1 MEDRV
6 RIKRKPSHWRF
17 ALRSIALVLGAFC
30 LLFLPEQSGF
40 ADQPEWIWSPKKSGA
55 KDLKNPGECYFRKK
69 FTLIRPEDAE
79 MEFAAGDEFEIYIN
93 GKLATQGQSF
103 GQSTEMNIADYLH
116 PGVNLIAAR
125 VRHHDGDHVGL
136 ALRIRVKEK
145 GETRWRR
152 LLTDESWKTRTAAP
166 RNWKT
171 TAASDIG
178 WLKAQ
183 MLGAISPSNVPAKN
197 IASSSSTPLPV
208 ASTASDFG
216 KPLPVDPAEAAAP
229 MRTGKLINHGNSDSN
244 AIADSAVVNSESG
257 KIQQTAGQ
265 RQFEITEG
273 FQVESILASEETG
286 SLVAMEFN
294 EFGSLLLSQEGGPLL
309 IADPTKSE
317 RDPERI
323 RVYCDEVKNCQGI
336 LPLNGEV
343 FVTGEG
349 PEGHGLYRLADQ
361 DQNGLLEVQQKLV
374 SFKGESLEHGAHGLQ
389 LGPDG
394 MLYVILGNGS
404 QLADTPD
411 SSSPY
416 QFFYEGDL
424 IPRFEDPGG
433 HALGVAAPGG
443 TIIRVSL
450 DGTRKEMVAG
460 GIRNAYDLVFDAWG
474 DLFFQDSDM
483 ESDIGS
489 NWYRPTMV
497 FHVPEG
503 AEFGWRSGWS
513 KFPQYYV
520 DQTPAICETGRGSP
534 TGAVLYQ
541 HNQFPKSYQGAM
553 FFADWSEG
561 RILMLQAKAEGAS
574 YVGQAETFLKGRP
587 LNVVDLAVGL
597 DGGLYF
603 CTGGRGTKGGVYRVS
618 STAGKAVEPLAV
630 EPLAEASAIARAIHH
645 PQPMAAW
652 ARQEIAQLKIELGD
666 QWGTGIEAVANDKT
680 EAVEDRIRAMQ
691 LMVFFGPTP
700 SDEMLIQLS
709 DDEDDLV
716 RGQVA
721 RLCGLKEGRN
731 IETLLGNLL
740 ADPSSAVRR
749 KAGESW
755 MRMDGLPPLR
765 PVYAMLGSLDRAET
779 LVARRMLERLPA
791 EQWENEI
798 INSDELRLFTQGSV
812 ALMTASPSLERAYQV
827 LAKASQW
834 MEGYVND
841 HDFVDLLRAMEL
853 ALVRGQVDP
862 KLIGG
867 FADRI
872 GSEFPSENSVIN
884 RELIRLLAFLQ
895 VRELDGRMLEF
906 LSSETVDAKDKIHLA
921 FHLHAS
927 GESLDPALRLAMIAT
942 LEEAGQASHVGGN
955 KLYVRKALKILTQTI
970 TQDQLALVF
979 ENGHQWP
986 NAAIAAFYKL
996 PQALDAETVQMVIDL
1011 DRNLKAIEI
1020 SSFATDQVRLGVIA
1034 VLGRSGDSDSMEYL
1048 RLLWQE
1054 EPSRRNDVVIG
1065 LAQQPGDGNWAYL
1078 VSSLPVLDDL
1088 TGVEVIQTLVKV
1100 ARRPRG
1106 PRHYRDLIMAGY
1118 RMRGQD
1124 EGATARLLEHWAGK
1138 KIDSEGDDWESI
1150 MRAWGEWFRQTWPAE
1165 TPVSVRDDDQTNG
1178 KYSVSHLLTSIEGLP
1193 VGNQLMGGAVFEK
1206 AQCINCHQFQGRGK
1220 TMGPDLTGL
1229 GNRFSLR
1236 ESIESTVHP
1245 SKTISDRYQAK
1256 SILTV
1261 DGRLLNGIARQ
1272 QADESF
1278 LVWLEDGRSVTVAS
1292 DDVDEIKESKQSTM
1306 PQGLLDALTISE
1318 INDLFAYLLEPRI
1331 DTVDTTEVPK
1341 ISEAESNSV
1350 K

>member
-6 RIKRKPSHWRF
+6 RIKQKPSPGRLICRSF
-17 ALRSIALVLGAFC
+17 ALLVGAFC
-30 LLFLPEQSGF
+30 FLLLPESSIL

-79 MEFAAGDEFEIYIN
+79 LEFAAGDEFEIYIN

-103 GQSTEMNIADYLH
+103 GQSTEMNIAGYLH

-125 VRHHDGDHVGL
+125 VQHHDGDQVGL

-152 LLTDESWKTRTAAP
+152 LLTDGSWKTRTAAP

-183 MLGAISPSNVPAKN
+183 MLGAFSPDTSNESAEAISLGSTTPS
-197 IASSSSTPLPV
+197 PV
-208 ASTASDFG
+208 ASNASDFG
-216 KPLPVDPAEAAAP
+216 KPIPVDPVDAVAP
-229 MRTGKLINHGNSDSN
+229 LRSGKLLNDESPAAKAEVVGATAAKSEGVK
-244 AIADSAVVNSESG
+244 AKRTAD
-257 KIQQTAGQ
+257 Q
-265 RQFEITEG
+265 RQFEIPNG
-273 FQVESILASEETG
+273 FEVESVLASEETG

-323 RVYCDEVKNCQGI
+323 RVYCNEVKNCQGI

-343 FVTGEG
+343 FVTCEG
-349 PEGHGLYRLADQ
+349 PDGNGLYRLADQ
-361 DQNGLLEVQQKLV
+361 DQDGLLEVQQKLA
-374 SFKGESLEHGAHGLQ
+374 SFKGESLEHGAHGLR

-394 MLYVILGNGS
+394 MLYVIIGNGS
-404 QLADTPD
+404 QLVGMPD
-411 SSSPY
+411 MKSPY

-433 HALGVAAPGG
+433 HASGVAAPGG
-443 TIIRVSL
+443 TIVRVSL
-450 DGTRKEMVAG
+450 DGTRKEVVAG

-474 DLFFQDSDM
+474 ELFFHDSDM
-483 ESDIGS
+483 ESDMGS

-497 FHVPEG
+497 FHVPDG

-520 DQTPAICETGRGSP
+520 DQMPAICETGRGSP

-541 HNQFPKSYQGAM
+541 HTQFPESYQNAM

-561 RILMLQAKAEGAS
+561 RILMVQAKAEGAS
-574 YVGQAETFLKGRP
+574 YAGKAETFLSGRP
-587 LNVVDLAVGL
+587 LNVVDLSVGL
-597 DGGLYF
+597 DGSLYF
-603 CTGGRGTKGGVYRVS
+603 CTGGRGTKGGVYRVFS
-618 STAGKAVEPLAV
+618 ASEKTKSPV
-630 EPLAEASAIARAIHH
+630 EASVIAQAINH

-652 ARQEIAQLKIELGD
+652 SRQKIAQLKIELGD
-666 QWGTGIEAVANDKT
+666 QWGPGIESVAVDKT
-680 EAVEDRIRAMQ
+680 ESVKNRIRAMQ
-691 LMVFFGPTP
+691 LMVFFGPVP
-700 SDEMLIQLS
+700 SDEMLTQLS
-709 DDEDDLV
+709 EDEDEMI

-721 RLCGLKEGRN
+721 RLCGLKEGRD
-731 IETLLGNLL
+731 IEMLLGNLL
-740 ADPSSAVRR
+740 ADTSPAVRR

-755 MRMDGLPPLR
+755 MRMETLPPLP
-765 PVYAMLGSLDRAET
+765 PVYAMLGSLDRAEAM
-779 LVARRMLERLPA
+779 VARRILEKVPV

-812 ALMTASPSLERAYQV
+812 ALMTAAPSLERAYQV

-834 MEGYVND
+834 MEGFVND

-853 ALVRGQVDP
+853 ALVRGEVDP

-895 VRELDGRMLEF
+895 VKQLDGRWLEF
-906 LSSETVDAKDKIHLA
+906 LSSESVEMTEKVHLA
-921 FHLHAS
+921 LHLHAS
-927 GESLDPALRLAMIAT
+927 GESLEPDLRLALIAT
-942 LEEAGQASHVGGN
+942 LEDAVRESRGAGN
-955 KLYVRKALKILTQTI
+955 RLYVQKALKILAKTI
-970 TQDQLALVF
+970 TSEQLALVF

-986 NAAIAAFYKL
+986 NASIAAFYKL
-996 PQALDAETVQMVIDL
+996 PEALDAETVQMIVDL
-1011 DRNLKAIEI
+1011 DQNLKGIEK

-1034 VLGRSGDSDSMEYL
+1034 VLGRSGDPDSMEYL

-1054 EPSRRNDVVIG
+1054 EPARRNDVVIG

-1100 ARRPRG
+1100 ARRPRE

-1124 EGATARLLEHWAGK
+1124 DGATAQLLEHWAGK
-1138 KIDSEGDDWESI
+1138 KIESEGNDWESV

-1165 TPVSVRDDDQTNG
+1165 TPVSVRDDDRSIG
-1178 KYSVSHLLTSIEGLP
+1178 KYSVSQLLTSIEAMP
-1193 VGNQLMGGAVFEK
+1193 AGNQLMGGAIFEK
-1206 AQCINCHQFQGRGK
+1206 AQCVSCHQFRGRGK

-1256 SILTV
+1256 TILTV
-1261 DGRLLNGIARQ
+1261 DGRVMNGIARR
-1272 QADESF
+1272 QADESY
-1278 LVWLEDGRSVTVAS
+1278 LVWLKDGRSVTVAPS
-1292 DDVDEIKESKQSTM
+1292 EVEELKESKQSTM
-1306 PQGLLDALTISE
+1306 PEGLLDSLTTSE

-1331 DTVDTTEVPK
+1331 DTVDTSEVPK
-1341 ISEAESNSV
+1341 VSEAKSDSV

>member
-1 MEDRV
+1 MEDRG
-6 RIKRKPSHWRF
+6 RIQRKPALWRLAGRSV
-17 ALRSIALVLGAFC
+17 ALAVGAFC
-30 LLFLPEQSGF
+30 FLFLQEPSIF
-40 ADQPEWIWSPKKSGA
+40 AEQPEWIWSPKKSGA
-55 KDLKNPGECYFRKK
+55 QDLKNPGECYFRKK

-103 GQSTEMNIADYLH
+103 GQSTEMNIASYLH

-125 VRHHDGDHVGL
+125 VRHHDGDQVGL

-145 GETRWRR
+145 GEMRWRR
-152 LLTDESWKTRTAAP
+152 LLTDASWKTRTAAP

-178 WLKAQ
+178 WLKAK
-183 MLGAISPSNVPAKN
+183 MLGGSKLG
-197 IASSSSTPLPV
+197 SSIELAEKVGSDSTPPSPV
-208 ASTASDFG
+208 ASKASDFG
-216 KPLPVDPAEAAAP
+216 KPLPVDPVEAVAP
-229 MRTGKLINHGNSDSN
+229 LSKENLLNKESSDSV
-244 AIADSAVVNSESG
+244 AEVADSVVAKSDG
-257 KIQQTAGQ
+257 GFVKQTAEE
-265 RQFEITEG
+265 RLFEIPDG
-273 FQVESILASEETG
+273 FEVESVLASEETG

-343 FVTGEG
+343 FVTCEG
-349 PEGHGLYRLADQ
+349 PEGNGLYRLADQ
-361 DQNGLLEVQQKLV
+361 DQNGFLEVQQKLV
-374 SFKGESLEHGAHGLQ
+374 SFQGESLEHGAHGLR

-394 MLYVILGNGS
+394 MLYVIIGNGS
-404 QLADTPD
+404 QLSGTPD
-411 SSSPY
+411 SKSPY

-450 DGTRKEMVAG
+450 DGTRKEVVAG
-460 GIRNAYDLVFDAWG
+460 GIRNAYDLVFNAWG
-474 DLFFQDSDM
+474 DLFFHDSDM
-483 ESDIGS
+483 ESDMGS

-497 FHVPEG
+497 FHVPDG

-520 DQTPAICETGRGSP
+520 DQMPALCETGRGSP

-541 HNQFPKSYQGAM
+541 HTQFPESHQNAM

-561 RILMLQAKAEGAS
+561 RILMLQAKATGAG
-574 YVGQAETFLKGRP
+574 YMGQAETFLRGRP
-587 LNVVDLAVGL
+587 LNVVDLSVGL
-597 DGGLYF
+597 DGSLYF
-603 CTGGRGTKGGVYRVS
+603 CTGGRGTKGGVYRVF
-618 STAGKAVEPLAV
+618 STSDQP
-630 EPLAEASAIARAIHH
+630 EPLAEASAIAKAIDQ

-652 ARQEIAQLKIELGD
+652 ARQRVAQLKIELGD
-666 QWGTGIEAVANDKT
+666 QWGPEIESVAVDKT
-680 EAVEDRIRAMQ
+680 QTLKNRIRAMQ
-691 LMVFFGPTP
+691 LMVFFGPVP
-700 SDEMLIQLS
+700 SDELLIQLS
-709 DDEDDLV
+709 EDEDERI

-721 RLCGLKEGRN
+721 RLCGLKKGRD
-731 IETLLGNLL
+731 IEVLLGNLL
-740 ADPSSAVRR
+740 ADTSPAVRR

-755 MRMDGLPPLR
+755 MRMDAFPPLP
-765 PVYAMLGSLDRAET
+765 PVYAMLGSLDRAEA
-779 LVARRMLERLPA
+779 LVARRILEKIPA

-798 INSDELRLFTQGSV
+798 INSDELRLFIQGSV

-827 LAKASQW
+827 LAQASQR
-834 MEGYVND
+834 MEGFVND
-841 HDFVDLLRAMEL
+841 HDFVDLLRTMEL
-853 ALVRGQVDP
+853 ALVRGQVNP
-862 KLIGG
+862 QLIGG

-872 GSEFPSENSVIN
+872 GREFPSENSLIN

-895 VRELDGRMLEF
+895 VEQLDGRMLEF
-906 LSSETVDAKDKIHLA
+906 LANESVEANDKVHLA
-921 FHLHAS
+921 LHLHAA
-927 GESLDPALRLAMIAT
+927 GERLEPALRLAMIAT
-942 LEEAGQASHVGGN
+942 LEEAIRNSRGAGN
-955 KLYVRKALKILTQTI
+955 KLYVQKAVKILAQTI
-970 TQDQLALVF
+970 TEDQLAQVF

-986 NAAIAAFYKL
+986 HAAIAGFYKL
-996 PQALDAETVQMVIDL
+996 PESLDPESVKMIVDL
-1011 DRNLKAIEI
+1011 DRNLKAIET
-1020 SSFATDQVRLGVIA
+1020 SSYATDQVRLGVIA
-1034 VLGRSGDSDSMEYL
+1034 VLGRSGDPDSMEYL
-1048 RLLWQE
+1048 RVLWQE
-1054 EPSRRNDVVIG
+1054 EPARRNDVVIG

-1100 ARRPRG
+1100 ARRPRE

-1124 EGATARLLEHWAGK
+1124 DGATARLLEHWAGK
-1138 KIDSEGDDWESI
+1138 KIDSEGDDWESV
-1150 MRAWGEWFRQTWPAE
+1150 MRAWGDWFRQTWPAE
-1165 TPVSVRDDDQTNG
+1165 TPVSVRDDDRAVG
-1178 KYSVSHLLTSIEGLP
+1178 KYSVSQLLTSIEAMP
-1193 VGNQLMGGAVFEK
+1193 AGNQLMGGAMFEK
-1206 AQCINCHQFQGRGK
+1206 AQCISCHQFRGRGK
-1220 TMGPDLTGL
+1220 SMGPDLTGL

-1256 SILTV
+1256 TILTV
-1261 DGRLLNGIARQ
+1261 DGRVMNGIARRQ
-1272 QADESF
+1272 TDESY
-1278 LVWLEDGRSVTVAS
+1278 LVWLKDGRSVTVAPS
-1292 DDVDEIKESKQSTM
+1292 EVEELKESKQSTM
-1306 PQGLLDALTISE
+1306 PEGLLDSLTTSE

-1331 DTVDTTEVPK
+1331 ESVDTSEVPK
-1341 ISEAESNSV
+1341 VSEAKSDSV

>member
-6 RIKRKPSHWRF
+6 RIKRKPSHWRP
-17 ALRSIALVLGAFC
+17 ALRVIALVLGASC
-30 LLFLPEQSGF
+30 LLFLPEQSSF
-40 ADQPEWIWSPKKSGA
+40 ADQPEWIWSPTKSGA
-55 KDLKNPGECYFRKK
+55 KDLTAPGECYFRKK

-93 GKLATQGQSF
+93 GKLATRGQSF
-103 GQSTEMNIADYLH
+103 GQLAELNIAEYLH

-125 VRHHDGDHVGL
+125 VRHHDGDQVGL
-136 ALRIRVKEK
+136 ALRIRVKEN
-145 GETRWRR
+145 GENRWRR
-152 LLTDESWKTRTAAP
+152 LLTDESWKTRTVPP

-178 WLKAQ
+178 WLKAK
-183 MLGAISPSNVPAKN
+183 MLGPISPISINEKADVVGAN
-197 IASSSSTPLPV
+197 AITPSPV

-216 KPLPVDPAEAAAP
+216 KPMPVEAVETVEAVAP
-229 MRTGKLINHGNSDSN
+229 LRTEKLISQETPETNVVAETVDVG
-244 AIADSAVVNSESG
+244 SAKSEKSG
-257 KIQQTAGQ
+257 GQ
-265 RQFEITEG
+265 GRFEIPEG
-273 FQVESILASEETG
+273 FKVESVLASEETG
-286 SLVAMEFN
+286 SLIAMAFN
-294 EFGSLLLSQEGGPLL
+294 EFGSLLLSQEGGPLM
-309 IADPTKSE
+309 IANPAKSE

-323 RVYCDEVKNCQGI
+323 RIYCDEVKNCQGI

-343 FVTGEG
+343 FVTCDG

-361 DQNGLLEVQQKLV
+361 DQNGFLEVQQKLV
-374 SFKGESLEHGAHGLQ
+374 SFEGKSLEHGAHGLQ

-394 MLYVILGNGS
+394 LLYVIIGNGS
-404 QLADTPD
+404 RLADTPD

-424 IPRFEDPGG
+424 IPRLEDPGG

-450 DGTRKEMVAG
+450 DGVRKEIVAG

-474 DLFFQDSDM
+474 DLFFHDSDM

-497 FHVPEG
+497 FHVPDG

-513 KFPQYYV
+513 KFPQYFV

-541 HNQFPKSYQGAM
+541 HTQFPKSYQGAM

-561 RILMLQAKAEGAS
+561 RILMLKAEAEGAS
-574 YVGQAETFLKGRP
+574 YSGQAETFLKGRP
-587 LNVVDLAVGL
+587 LNVVDLSIGL
-597 DGGLYF
+597 DGALYF
-603 CTGGRGTKGGVYRVS
+603 CTGGRGTKGGVYRVF
-618 STAGKAVEPLAV
+618 STSDEAVELPT
-630 EPLAEASAIARAIHH
+630 EESAIAQAIHH
-645 PQPMAAW
+645 PQPTAAW
-652 ARQEIAQLKIELGD
+652 ARQDIAQLKIKLGD
-666 QWGTGIEAVANDKT
+666 QWGVGIESVVLGKS
-680 EAVEDRIRAMQ
+680 ESVEDRVRAMQ

-700 SDEMLIQLS
+700 SDEMLTRLS
-709 DDEDDLV
+709 DDENELI

-721 RLCGLKEGRN
+721 RLCGLKEGQ
-731 IETLLGNLL
+731 EMEALLGKLL
-740 ADPSSAVRR
+740 ADTSPAVRR

-755 MRMDGLPPLR
+755 MRMDARPPLL
-765 PVYAMLGSLDRAET
+765 PVYAMLGSRDRAEA
-779 LVARRMLERLPA
+779 LVARRILERIPA
-791 EQWENEI
+791 EQWESEI
-798 INSDELRLFTQGSV
+798 INADELSLFIQGSV

-834 MEGYVND
+834 MEGFVND

-862 KLIGG
+862 ELIGG

-872 GSEFPSENSVIN
+872 GSEFPSENTMIN

-895 VRELDGRMLEF
+895 VRQLDGRMLEF
-906 LSSETVDAKDKIHLA
+906 LSDDSVAEHDKIHLA
-921 FHLHAS
+921 LHLHAS
-927 GESLDPALRLAMIAT
+927 GEGLQPALRLAMIAT
-942 LEEAGQASHVGGN
+942 LEEAGQASRGGGY
-955 KLYVRKALKILTQTI
+955 KLYMQKAVKVLAKTVTE
-970 TQDQLALVF
+970 DQLELVLKK
-979 ENGHQWP
+979 GHLWP

-996 PQALDAETVQMVIDL
+996 PQVLDAETVKMVVDL
-1011 DRNLKAIEI
+1011 DRNLKAMKAPN
-1020 SSFATDQVRLGVIA
+1020 FATDQVRLGVIA
-1034 VLGRSGDSDSMEYL
+1034 VLGRSGDPDSMEYL

-1065 LAQQPGDGNWAYL
+1065 LAQQPGDENWAYL

-1088 TGVEVIQTLVKV
+1088 TGVEVIQTLVRV
-1100 ARRPRG
+1100 ARRPRE

-1124 EGATARLLEHWAGK
+1124 DGATARLLEHWAGK
-1138 KIDSEGDDWESI
+1138 KITLDDDDWKSV
-1150 MRAWGEWFRQTWPAE
+1150 MSAWGEWFRQTWPAE
-1165 TPVSVRDDDQTNG
+1165 TPVSIRDDDQANG
-1178 KYSVSHLLTSIEGLP
+1178 KYSVNQLLTAIEGMP
-1193 VGNQLMGGAVFEK
+1193 VGNRLMGGAVFEK
-1206 AQCINCHQFQGRGK
+1206 AQCMNCHQFQGRGK

-1245 SKTISDRYQAK
+1245 SKIISDRYQSQ

-1261 DGRLLNGIARQ
+1261 DGRLINGIAHPQ
-1272 QADESF
+1272 SDDSY
-1278 LVWLEDGRSVTVAS
+1278 LVWREDGASVTIAA
-1292 DDVDEIKESKQSTM
+1292 DDVEEFKESKQSTM
-1306 PQGLLDALTISE
+1306 PQGLLDRLTISE
-1318 INDLFAYLLEPRI
+1318 INHLFAYLLKSR
-1331 DTVDTTEVPK
+1331 TETADINQVPK
-1341 ISEAESNSV
+1341 VSEAESSPI